1 LVGSGKKVMSN
12 WLKKS
17 VVVLISILSF
27 GLISPPQVLLLDKAE
42 AENPRDQELSQ
53 DQSIFLSVPTLISED
68 SDLENV
74 QKQRIKQLLEGAQN
88 QAFIKFGEKIK
99 PIIEDEVRDCILPKI
114 EIAIAEVAAQFPEE
128 ESIHLKVSEF
138 PGKGKSEKIF
148 HVINQNTGKD
158 VIRFHVRRDQPPQQ
172 GYWFNFHY
180 HTYHDQ
186 FLTHYDLGSIYWAKN
201 TPPNWMS

>member
-1 LVGSGKKVMSN
+1 MSN

-42 AENPRDQELSQ
+42 AENPREHELTQ
-53 DQSIFLSVPTLISED
+53 DQSTFLSEPTLISED
-68 SDLENV
+68 SNSYSV
-74 QKQRIKQLLEGAQN
+74 QKPRLKQLIEEAQD
-88 QAFIKFGEKIK
+88 QAFIKFGERIK
-99 PIIEDEVRDCILPKI
+99 PIIEDEFREVILPKI
-114 EIAIAEVAAQFPEE
+114 EIAISEVTAQFPVE
-128 ESIHLKVSEF
+128 ESVHLTLSEY

-148 HVINQNTGKD
+148 HVINQKTGED
-158 VIRFHVRRDQPPQQ
+158 VIRFHVRRDQPPHQ

-186 FLTHYDLGSIYWAKN
+186 FHTHYDLGSIYWAKN